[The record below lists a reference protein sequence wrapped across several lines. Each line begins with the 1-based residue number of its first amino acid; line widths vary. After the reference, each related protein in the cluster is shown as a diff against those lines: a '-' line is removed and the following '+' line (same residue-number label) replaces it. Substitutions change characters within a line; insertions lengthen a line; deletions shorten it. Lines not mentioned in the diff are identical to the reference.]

1 MDKLSRKRT
10 ILEAARRKSQG
21 LVEDL
26 RKATRQLLES
36 ANQAATD
43 EGNRAESQQEEMM
56 EAYNEASRTLE
67 EAMHQWETLEKVNS
81 NILHNQVTFGTV
93 VITDSVQF
101 LVAAS
106 VGTFAD
112 EQHQYVG
119 LSIKS
124 PLYRVMQGKKQGE
137 QFSFRTQ
144 HYSIVD
150 LF

>member
-1 MDKLSRKRT
+1 MDKLARKKT

-26 RKATRQLLES
+26 RKTTQQLLES

-43 EGNRAESQQEEMM
+43 EENRAESLQEEMM
-56 EAYNEASRTLE
+56 EAYSETSRTLE
-67 EAMHQWETLEKVNS
+67 EAMHQREILEKVNS
-81 NILHNQVTFGTV
+81 NILHNLVAFGAV
-93 VITDSVQF
+93 VITDTEQF

-106 VGTFAD
+106 LGTFAD
-112 EQHQYVG
+112 REHQYVG
-119 LSIKS
+119 LSIQS
-124 PLYRVMQGKKQGE
+124 PLYGAMQGKKQGE

-144 HYSIVD
+144 QYRIVD